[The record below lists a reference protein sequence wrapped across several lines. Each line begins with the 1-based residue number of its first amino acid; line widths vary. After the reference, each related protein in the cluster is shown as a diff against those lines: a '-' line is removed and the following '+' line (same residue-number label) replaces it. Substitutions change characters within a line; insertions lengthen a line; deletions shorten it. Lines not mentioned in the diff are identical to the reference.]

1 MLDEEISRAEIK
13 IKGLTTMINNLNE
26 KKNNLLKEVD
36 NLEQQYRNGTITIE
50 EMNNKQKR

>member
-1 MLDEEISRAEIK
+1 MLDDEISRAEIK

-36 NLEQQYRNGTITIE
+36 SLEQQYRNGSITIE